1 MIPVKPGAGHF
12 IQINR
17 TNTSP
22 DMRGTPCVSHYS
34 GFGAGHIIQIFRTN
48 TSPVLI

>member
-17 TNTSP
+17 TNTSS
-22 DMRGTPCVSHYS
+22 DIRVAPCVEIILVLLANDTYKALGKTHY
-34 GFGAGHIIQIFRTN
+34 TN
-48 TSPVLI
+48 K